1 MAMNTPKVKM
11 ILTQNDIKAILNI
24 PSECEV
30 LNVWVTYDPLIV
42 TIVLASDDEF
52 DALYAP
58 NGGFDPSISYETVP
72 RTFFTD

>member
-11 ILTQNDIKAILNI
+11 PLTQADIKAILGV
-24 PSECEV
+24 PSEVEV
-30 LNVWVTYDPLIV
+30 LNVWITYDPLILTV
-42 TIVLASDDEF
+42 VFASDDEF

-58 NGGFDPSISYETVP
+58 NGGFDPTISYETVS